1 MILLWSES
9 AENQL
14 KDIFDYYSI
23 EAGSRTAKKLI
34 NKIIKRVDILL
45 SYPLSG
51 QKEELLLN
59 RQLEYRYLIEGNYKI
74 IYSVQEKYLVISAI
88 FDTRQNPLKM
98 ENI

>member
-34 NKIIKRVDILL
+34 NKIIKRVDIPIKL
-45 SYPLSG
+45 SF
-51 QKEELLLN
+51 KWTK
-59 RQLEYRYLIEGNYKI
+59 RRITTK
-74 IYSVQEKYLVISAI
+74 
-88 FDTRQNPLKM
+88 
-98 ENI
+98 